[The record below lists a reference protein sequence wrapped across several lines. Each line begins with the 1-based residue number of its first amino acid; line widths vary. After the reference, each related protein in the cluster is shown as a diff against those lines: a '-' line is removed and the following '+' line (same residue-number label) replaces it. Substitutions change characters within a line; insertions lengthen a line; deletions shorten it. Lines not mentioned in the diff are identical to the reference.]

1 MSFYRTIEISTHCG
15 SVEIVKKRSAYDRRV
30 KSGCRV
36 HFDRDSKLRRKT
48 LKSQRIVR
56 EDEEVKNRAI
66 RIRLIYR
73 SVSKWRS
80 EEVQT
85 AAEGNSLVE
94 STYPRQRKKVIVRS
108 QLHTLWEGNLLNI
121 NNPFKLEDAGLSRLY
136 LGSYLIENID
146 LNLNSQRVALN
157 DASLIIHIYK

>member
-1 MSFYRTIEISTHCG
+1 MF
-15 SVEIVKKRSAYDRRV
+15 
-30 KSGCRV
+30 
-36 HFDRDSKLRRKT
+36 
-48 LKSQRIVR
+48 
-56 EDEEVKNRAI
+56 
-66 RIRLIYR
+66 
-73 SVSKWRS
+73 RS
-80 EEVQT
+80 EEVKKYKQLQKGT
-85 AAEGNSLVE
+85 LVE
-94 STYPRQRKKVIVRS
+94 TTYPRQRKKVIVRS

>member
-1 MSFYRTIEISTHCG
+1 MF
-15 SVEIVKKRSAYDRRV
+15 
-30 KSGCRV
+30 
-36 HFDRDSKLRRKT
+36 
-48 LKSQRIVR
+48 
-56 EDEEVKNRAI
+56 
-66 RIRLIYR
+66 
-73 SVSKWRS
+73 RS
-80 EEVQT
+80 EEAKKLHTV
-85 AAEGNSLVE
+85 AEGNSLVE